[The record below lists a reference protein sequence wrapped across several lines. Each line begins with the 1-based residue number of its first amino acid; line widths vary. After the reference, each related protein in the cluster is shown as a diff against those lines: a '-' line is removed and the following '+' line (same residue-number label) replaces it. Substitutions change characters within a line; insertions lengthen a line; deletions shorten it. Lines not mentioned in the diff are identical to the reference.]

1 MSECAK
7 VLVIDDEAAV
17 RQSIAAY
24 LEDSGFE
31 TVQAGDGRAGVA
43 CIGRDNPDVV
53 LCDLRMPGMDG
64 MDVLEWVER
73 ERVETPILVVSG
85 LGGLGDAIKAL
96 KLGAWDYIT
105 KPIQDMAV
113 LEHAVRQAL
122 ERADLIRQNRVYREH
137 LEQVN
142 ERLEESLRRL
152 EDDEQAGRRIQFQLM
167 PPDQRTIGG
176 FHFTREVLTST
187 YLSGDF
193 VDYFSI
199 DSGHVGFY
207 IADVSG
213 HGVSSALVT
222 LMLNN
227 YMNRLLEGY
236 RQFGKTA
243 ILNPAVA
250 LEKLN
255 RATLRANIGKYLTI
269 LYGVFDLE
277 RDSLRIS
284 NAGQFPF
291 PILFDGASPTYIER
305 KSMPVGLFDYAE
317 FDEQEIALP
326 EQFALAMFSDGILEV
341 LAEPSMDAKE
351 RYLMEAV
358 DRIDPNAAVLARR
371 LGLEAGQDFPDDVT
385 LLLVTRQDG
394 AR

>member
-1 MSECAK
+1 MSDGATI
-7 VLVIDDEAAV
+7 LVIDDEASV

-31 TVQAGDGRAGVA
+31 TLQAADGRAGVA
-43 CIGRDNPDVV
+43 CIGRDNPDVI

-64 MDVLEWVER
+64 MDVLEWVGR
-73 ERVETPILVVSG
+73 ERAETPILVVSG

-122 ERADLIRQNRVYREH
+122 ERADLIRENRIYREH
-137 LEQVN
+137 LEQAN
-142 ERLEESLRRL
+142 ERLGESLRRL
-152 EDDEQAGRRIQFQLM
+152 EEDEQAGRRIQFQLM
-167 PPDQRTIGG
+167 PADRRALGG
-176 FHFTREVLTST
+176 FRFSRELFTST

-193 VDYFSI
+193 VDYFRI
-199 DSGHVGFY
+199 DAGHVGFY

-250 LEKLN
+250 IEKLN
-255 RATLRANIGKYLTI
+255 RATIRAKFGKYLTI

-277 RDSLRIS
+277 RDCLRLA

-291 PILFDGASPTYIER
+291 PILFDGDRPVYIER
-305 KSMPVGLFDYAE
+305 KSMPVGLFDFAE
-317 FDEQEIALP
+317 FDEQEIPLP
-326 EQFALAMFSDGILEV
+326 ERFALALFSDGILEI
-341 LAEPSMDAKE
+341 LDKPSMEAKE
-351 RYLMEAV
+351 QCLLESV
-358 DRIDPNAAVLARR
+358 DRIDPSAKTLAGR
-371 LGLEAGQDFPDDVT
+371 LGVEAGQDIPDDVT
-385 LLLVTRQDG
+385 LLLITRKE
-394 AR
+394 RT

>member
-1 MSECAK
+1 
-7 VLVIDDEAAV
+7 
-17 RQSIAAY
+17 
-24 LEDSGFE
+24 
-31 TVQAGDGRAGVA
+31 
-43 CIGRDNPDVV
+43 
-53 LCDLRMPGMDG
+53 
-64 MDVLEWVER
+64 
-73 ERVETPILVVSG
+73 
-85 LGGLGDAIKAL
+85 
-96 KLGAWDYIT
+96 
-105 KPIQDMAV
+105 
-113 LEHAVRQAL
+113 
-122 ERADLIRQNRVYREH
+122 
-137 LEQVN
+137 
-142 ERLEESLRRL
+142 
-152 EDDEQAGRRIQFQLM
+152 
-167 PPDQRTIGG
+167 
-176 FHFTREVLTST
+176 VLTST

-305 KSMPVGLFDYAE
+305 KSMPVGLFDFAE